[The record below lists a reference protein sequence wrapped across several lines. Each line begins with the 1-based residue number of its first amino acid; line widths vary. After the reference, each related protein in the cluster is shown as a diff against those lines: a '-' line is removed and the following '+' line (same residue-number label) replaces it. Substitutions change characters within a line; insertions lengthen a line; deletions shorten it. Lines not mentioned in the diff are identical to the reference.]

1 MKKLL
6 IFLSCAFFAVNA
18 YSAPMLNP
26 SSEIL
31 NAVASKHITDGTNKK
46 TAINTYKD
54 KLKANGG
61 AGVSAADLSE
71 VCNAGGLDQ
80 TKCTAFISDLNE
92 MSKFYDVCASSA
104 GAPSGS
110 KCITFFADTDVQ
122 ELSARGLIKQYA
134 TVQLNK
140 DILACKKNP
149 RSAKNFFGV
158 PQYFLACRSVNTG
171 AAYEFEFD
179 DIKESIDDTI
189 KGEIAD
195 ALCRMYGFTSKNGNS
210 KMCKNAAAGTN
221 QCKTLNDA
229 ALTFGASARVSKNE
243 PTWCIF
249 EFDVVTKKSQLKTAC
264 NINNFVFHTGI
275 QVQSDSGFMDT
286 LKQHVA
292 QKCGTVP
299 QSVTCSD
306 NFVTYTGEGK
316 KSRKDDIVS
325 CSYNGQQID
334 FVFDDVNEAM
344 NYLAKGGK
352 QGMLCINSNGVF
364 DGKNC
369 SMLESKSECEALQ
382 RANEQACPECKTIRW
397 DEKNSMC
404 VLPNAKTAANVDKA
418 VKIGTVAGVAI
429 VVIASTVLTGG
440 AATGVWGTV
449 VLAGKTATVLG
460 ALGTATSDI
469 VMTTGIFEPFIKKAN
484 KCVASGEV
492 ACIEDLLINELN
504 KMQSYSKE
512 LTEVEVKA
520 LDEVFVK
527 LIAKLPDDSRFWTDF
542 YSNPE
547 FFDCHMQNGQE
558 VCVVKE
564 SKQFWQI
571 FRTTSNVTM
580 IAGGALQL
588 IGNLGYAFTQT
599 RDLFR
604 LRIEEGIGR
613 GKRSPQLVQENV
625 WGSRGTIA
633 PNKFVQKI
641 AQQFGKTGI
650 TSNSQLVKAMG
661 WKVGD
666 ILYWN
671 PVTEQI
677 VTGAAVNL
685 AGLIPI
691 TVGTGGE
698 IYYSGNDSDFAIVR
712 PQGQQDPTPVPVPD
726 PTPVPTPT
734 PVPVPTPTPVPVP
747 TPTPVPVPTP
757 TPVPVPTPTPVPVPD
772 PTPVPTPTPVPVPTP
787 TPAPTPTPVVTPVTP
802 VVTPVTPVVT
812 PTTDPV
818 TPHQV
823 DKKPNTALIATA
835 SVVGALGVGGL
846 IGGLVGMD
854 NDKDKDKNNTNA
866 NNNVVVP
873 VVPVVPTTPDKQESA
888 SSINSVAAGVIGY
901 VGNDAITLVPMPTSQ
916 NTTAHIVNIN
926 NNAVAVVNWRGHYL
940 PFYTSTS
947 SAQWFP
953 LLGIGANGGWFNTY
967 PQTNIPQIDNI
978 AAIMGQK
985 LPVTTVAQ
993 QISSLPTPRGDAYQ
1007 IINKEF
1013 VNGVIQKYNGSF
1025 TPQEQ
1030 QLYNN
1035 NFYLIK
1041 NLF

>member
-61 AGVSAADLSE
+61 TGVSAADLSE

-292 QKCGTVP
+292 QKCGTAP

-344 NYLAKGGK
+344 NYLAKAGK

-369 SMLESKSECEALQ
+369 AAVGKTHCEALQ
-382 RANEQACPECKTIRW
+382 RQNAETCPDCKDISW
-397 DEKNSMC
+397 DEKSGLC
-404 VLPNAKTAANVDKA
+404 ILKSAKTASNIEKTI
-418 VKIGTVAGVAI
+418 KIAGVATAA
-429 VVIASTVLTGG
+429 VVAVAAS
-440 AATGVWGTV
+440 
-449 VLAGKTATVLG
+449 
-460 ALGTATSDI
+460 ALSMGTAAPGAMVLVAKIGFWTTAAGQAMVVSSEIATS
-469 VMTTGIFEPFIKKAN
+469 VGVFEPFIKKAN
-484 KCVASGEV
+484 PCINSSDY
-492 ACIEDLLINELN
+492 ACAVDLVTSELN
-504 KMQSYSKE
+504 RMQSYSE
-512 LTEVEVKA
+512 DLTDTEADA
-520 LDEVFVK
+520 LDKIFVK
-527 LIAKLPDDSRFWTDF
+527 LLDKIPVEDPFWENF
-542 YSNPE
+542 WGNPT
-547 FFDCHMQNGQE
+547 FFDCPNPNDLST
-558 VCVVKE
+558 CVAKE
-564 SKQFWQI
+564 KIQAWQAV
-571 FRTTSNVTM
+571 RGVGNTLTM
-580 IAGGALQL
+580 IGGLL
-588 IGNLGYAFTQT
+588 TITSSVGTRFINT
-599 RDLFR
+599 RDVCQAKILGHPR
-604 LRIEEGIGR
+604 
-613 GKRSPQLVQENV
+613 
-625 WGSRGTIA
+625 WGSKSPVTFIAQSGTRGRLATIA
-633 PNKFVQKI
+633 ELGGMNNKAFI
-641 AQQFGKTGI
+641 AKHGLKMGQTFMLNLKTGQVVTNMVSS
-650 TSNSQLVKAMG
+650 TS
-661 WKVGD
+661 
-666 ILYWN
+666 
-671 PVTEQI
+671 
-677 VTGAAVNL
+677 AAL
-685 AGLIPI
+685 TGLIPLV
-691 TVGTGGE
+691 VGAGDS
-698 IYYSGNDSDFAIVR
+698 IYHIVDDDTDFAYSKNSKSQTPDPV
-712 PQGQQDPTPVPVPD
+712 PTPTPDPVPVPTPDPVPVPTPVPVPD
-726 PTPVPTPT
+726 PT

-747 TPTPVPVPTP
+747 D
-757 TPVPVPTPTPVPVPD
+757 PTPVPVPD

-978 AAIMGQK
+978 AAIMGHK

>member
-264 NINNFVFHTGI
+264 GINNFVFHTGI

-344 NYLAKGGK
+344 NYVAKGGK

-369 SMLESKSECEALQ
+369 SMVKNKAACDALQ
-382 RANEQACPECKTIRW
+382 QQNTQVCPECKDIEW
-397 DEKNSMC
+397 DAKNQTC
-404 VLPNAKTAANVDKA
+404 VLKSAKFATNVQKS
-418 VKIGTVAGVAI
+418 VKIATIAGVA
-429 VVIASTVLTGG
+429 VVAVVTTVGTGG
-440 AATGVWGTV
+440 AAGGVWATIAV
-449 VLAGKTATVLG
+449 AGDIALITGATVQV
-460 ALGTATSDI
+460 TSEA
-469 VMTTGIFEPFIKKAN
+469 VMTYGIFEPFVKKAN
-484 KCVASGEV
+484 QCFVNNDV
-492 ACIEDLLINELN
+492 ACAEDLIINELN
-504 KMQSYSKE
+504 RMQSYSKD
-512 LTEVEVKA
+512 LTETEAKA
-520 LDEVFVK
+520 LDLVFVK
-527 LIAKLPDDSRFWTDF
+527 LIEMLPNDSRFWTDF
-542 YSNPE
+542 YNNPE
-547 FFDCHMQNGQE
+547 FFECHISNGIE
-558 VCVVKE
+558 TCTVKE
-564 SKQFWQI
+564 SKQFWQVA
-571 FRTTSNVTM
+571 RTVGNSLM
-580 IAGGALQL
+580 IAGGVLKL
-588 IGNLGYAFTQT
+588 ISAVGTAFSNTQE
-599 RDLFR
+599 LIR
-604 LRIEEGIGR
+604 LRVEKMP
-613 GKRSPQLVQENV
+613 GKNQPGAQITQVNA
-625 WGSRGTIA
+625 WGSRGIA
-633 PNKFVQKI
+633 MPNRLVPQV

-661 WKVGD
+661 WQVGQTFM
-666 ILYWN
+666 WN
-671 PVTEQI
+671 PVTQQI

-685 AGLIPI
+685 TGLIPI
-691 TVGTGGE
+691 VVGA
-698 IYYSGNDSDFAIVR
+698 GNELIFMGDDADFAISR
-712 PQGQQDPTPVPVPD
+712 PVKTDPDPTPVPVPD

-757 TPVPVPTPTPVPVPD
+757 TPVPVPTPTPV
-772 PTPVPTPTPVPVPTP
+772 PVPTPTPVPVPTP

>member
-31 NAVASKHITDGTNKK
+31 NAVASKHITDETNKK

-179 DIKESIDDTI
+179 DMKESIDDTI

-292 QKCGTVP
+292 QKCGTAP

-344 NYLAKGGK
+344 NYLAKAGK
-352 QGMLCINSNGVF
+352 QGMLCITNDGVF

-369 SMLESKSECEALQ
+369 SMVKNKAACDALQ
-382 RANEQACPECKTIRW
+382 QQNTQVCPECRNIQW
-397 DEKNSMC
+397 DEKNQTC
-404 VLPNAKTAANVDKA
+404 VLSSAKFATNVQKS
-418 VKIGTVAGVAI
+418 VKIATSAGVA
-429 VVIASTVLTGG
+429 VVAVVTTVGTGG
-440 AATGVWGTV
+440 AAGGVWATIAV
-449 VLAGKTATVLG
+449 AGDIALITGATVQV
-460 ALGTATSDI
+460 TSEA
-469 VMTTGIFEPFIKKAN
+469 VMTYGIFEPFVKKAN
-484 KCVASGEV
+484 QCFVNNDV
-492 ACIEDLLINELN
+492 ACAEDLIINELN
-504 KMQSYSKE
+504 RMQSYSKD
-512 LTEVEVKA
+512 LTETEAKA
-520 LDEVFVK
+520 LDQVFVK
-527 LIAKLPDDSRFWTDF
+527 LIEMLPNDSRFWTDF
-542 YSNPE
+542 YNNPE
-547 FFDCHMQNGQE
+547 FFECHISNGIE
-558 VCVVKE
+558 TCTVKE
-564 SKQFWQI
+564 SKQFWQVA
-571 FRTTSNVTM
+571 RTVGNSLM
-580 IAGGALQL
+580 IAGGVLKL
-588 IGNLGYAFTQT
+588 ISAVGTAFSNTQE
-599 RDLFR
+599 LIR
-604 LRIEEGIGR
+604 LRVEKMP
-613 GKRSPQLVQENV
+613 GKKSARCTNNPSE
-625 WGSRGTIA
+625 R
-633 PNKFVQKI
+633 
-641 AQQFGKTGI
+641 
-650 TSNSQLVKAMG
+650 MG
-661 WKVGD
+661 
-666 ILYWN
+666 
-671 PVTEQI
+671 
-677 VTGAAVNL
+677 VTGYCYAK
-685 AGLIPI
+685 
-691 TVGTGGE
+691 
-698 IYYSGNDSDFAIVR
+698 SF
-712 PQGQQDPTPVPVPD
+712 
-726 PTPVPTPT
+726 
-734 PVPVPTPTPVPVP
+734 
-747 TPTPVPVPTP
+747 
-757 TPVPVPTPTPVPVPD
+757 
-772 PTPVPTPTPVPVPTP
+772 
-787 TPAPTPTPVVTPVTP
+787 
-802 VVTPVTPVVT
+802 
-812 PTTDPV
+812 
-818 TPHQV
+818 
-823 DKKPNTALIATA
+823 
-835 SVVGALGVGGL
+835 
-846 IGGLVGMD
+846 
-854 NDKDKDKNNTNA
+854 
-866 NNNVVVP
+866 
-873 VVPVVPTTPDKQESA
+873 
-888 SSINSVAAGVIGY
+888 
-901 VGNDAITLVPMPTSQ
+901 
-916 NTTAHIVNIN
+916 
-926 NNAVAVVNWRGHYL
+926 
-940 PFYTSTS
+940 STS
-947 SAQWFP
+947 S
-953 LLGIGANGGWFNTY
+953 
-967 PQTNIPQIDNI
+967 
-978 AAIMGQK
+978 
-985 LPVTTVAQ
+985 
-993 QISSLPTPRGDAYQ
+993 SST
-1007 IINKEF
+1007 IW
-1013 VNGVIQKYNGSF
+1013 
-1025 TPQEQ
+1025 
-1030 QLYNN
+1030 
-1035 NFYLIK
+1035 K
-1041 NLF
+1041 NRHYI